1 MKRALFVIA
10 ILAPGTLLAA
20 DGDPTL
26 KNSDSKRYDYRV
38 ECKDKATTSYL
49 SSSTTTQ
56 LENAV
61 GCTLKV
67 TGAGTAKLKKGS
79 ECTIK
84 DAKLSCK

>member
-1 MKRALFVIA
+1 MRRALFV
-10 ILAPGTLLAA
+10 LAMLTPATLFAA

-38 ECKDKATTSYL
+38 ECKDKATSSYL
-49 SSSTTTQ
+49 GSSTTTQ

-79 ECTIK
+79 ACTIK
-84 DAKLSCK
+84 DAKLSCT